1 MKEYEIAKL
10 KAKVF
15 DCQWGL
21 KNKAESSDEK
31 WIYAH
36 NSQHAKEKDN
46 NIVK

>member
-1 MKEYEIAKL
+1 MKEYGIAKL
-10 KAKVF
+10 KAEVF
-15 DCQWGL
+15 DCRWGL
-21 KNKAESSDEK
+21 KNKVESSDEK